1 MYDYLIVT
9 HIPSFYKVNLYNELV
24 KRLKIFVIFISSDT
38 SQKRSNNFS
47 SLDNVLFDY
56 EVLCQGNFQTRKIL
70 KNILTLQS
78 MLGRLKF
85 KKILVSGWD
94 LPEFWYIVFTSK
106 KSKNFLALESTI
118 FESSYKGLKGF
129 IKKLFLS
136 RISTVFASG
145 SLHCDLLKALN
156 FQGEVK
162 VTNGVGI
169 INKPKF
175 IKTQKKFSG
184 KFLYIG
190 RIIDI
195 KNLKFLVEIFN
206 DMPKFTLTII
216 GVGEQEKFLQS
227 ISNKNIVFKGAV
239 ENKFIG
245 DKFGKN
251 DVFILPSLIEP
262 WGLVAEEALYFGL
275 PVLISDRCGSS
286 ELIKNGINGFI
297 FDPTDKNSLM
307 QIIRNFD
314 DEMLQNLCSNADSYD
329 INAKDTQQINTY
341 L

>member
-9 HIPSFYKVNLYNELV
+9 HIPAFYKVNLYNELS

-38 SQKRSNNFS
+38 SEKRSNNFS

-70 KNILTLQS
+70 KNILDLQA

-94 LPEFWYIVFTSK
+94 LPEFWYIVFTIK
-106 KSKNFLALESTI
+106 KSKNCLALESTI

-145 SLHCDLLKALN
+145 SLHYDLLKALN
-156 FQGEVK
+156 FHGDIK
-162 VTNGVGI
+162 ITNGVGI
-169 INKPKF
+169 INKPEF

-206 DMPKFTLTII
+206 DIPKFTLTII
-216 GVGEQEKFLQS
+216 GVGEQEKFLHS
-227 ISNKNIVFKGAV
+227 ISSSNIIFKGAV
-239 ENKFIG
+239 ENKLISDEFTQ
-245 DKFGKN
+245 N

-262 WGLVAEEALYFGL
+262 WGLVVDEALYFGL
-275 PVLISDRCGSS
+275 PVLISDRCGSA
-286 ELIKNGINGFI
+286 ELIKNGINGFT
-297 FDPTDKNSLM
+297 FDPTDKNALM
-307 QIIRNFD
+307 QIIKNFN
-314 DEMLQNLCSNADSYD
+314 DELFQNLCSNTSSYD
-329 INAKDTQQINTY
+329 IAAKDIEQINAY

>member
-9 HIPSFYKVNLYNELV
+9 HIPAFYKVNLYNELA

-38 SQKRSNNFS
+38 SEKRSNNFS
-47 SLDNVLFDY
+47 SLDNVLFNY
-56 EVLCQGNFQTRKIL
+56 EVLYQGNFQARKIL
-70 KNILTLQS
+70 KNISTLQS
-78 MLGRLKF
+78 MFGRLKF

-94 LPEFWYIVFTSK
+94 LPEFWYIAFTSK
-106 KSKNFLALESTI
+106 KSKNCLALESTI

-129 IKKLFLS
+129 IKKIFLS

-169 INKPKF
+169 INKPEF

-184 KFLYIG
+184 RFLYIG
-190 RIIDI
+190 RIVDI

-245 DKFGKN
+245 AEFAKN

-262 WGLVAEEALYFGL
+262 WGLVVEEALYFGL

-314 DEMLQNLCSNADSYD
+314 DEMFQKLYSNTSSYD
-329 INAKDTQQINTY
+329 INTKDIEQINTY

>member
-9 HIPSFYKVNLYNELV
+9 HIPAFYKVNLYNKLA

-56 EVLCQGNFQTRKIL
+56 EVLYQGNFQARKIL
-70 KNILTLQS
+70 KNISTLQS

-106 KSKNFLALESTI
+106 KSKNCLSLESTI

-129 IKKLFLS
+129 IKKLFLW

-169 INKPKF
+169 INKPEF

-184 KFLYIG
+184 RFLYIG
-190 RIIDI
+190 RIVDI
-195 KNLKFLVEIFN
+195 KNLKFLVEILN

-245 DKFGKN
+245 DEFGKN

-262 WGLVAEEALYFGL
+262 WGLVVEEALYFGL

-329 INAKDTQQINTY
+329 INAKDTQQISAY

>member
-9 HIPSFYKVNLYNELV
+9 HIPAFYKVNLYNELA

-38 SQKRSNNFS
+38 SEKRSSNFS
-47 SLDNVLFDY
+47 SANDALFDY
-56 EVLCQGNFQTRKIL
+56 EVLYQGNFQTRKIF
-70 KNILTLQS
+70 KNILAIQTILS
-78 MLGRLKF
+78 RVKF
-85 KKILVSGWD
+85 KRILVSGWD
-94 LPEFWYIVFTSK
+94 LPEFWYIAFTSK
-106 KSKNFLALESTI
+106 KSKNYLALESTI

-169 INKPKF
+169 INKPEF
-175 IKTQKKFSG
+175 IKAQKKFSG
-184 KFLYIG
+184 RFLYIG

-195 KNLKFLVEIFN
+195 KNLKFLVDVFN
-206 DMPKFTLTII
+206 DIPNFTLTII
-216 GVGEQEKFLQS
+216 GVGEQQEFLRS
-227 ISNKNIVFKGAV
+227 FSNKNIIFRGAV

-245 DKFGKN
+245 AEFAKN
-251 DVFILPSLIEP
+251 DVFVLSSLIEP
-262 WGLVAEEALYFGL
+262 WGLVVEEALYFGL
-275 PVLISDRCGSS
+275 PVLISDRCGSA
-286 ELIKNGINGFI
+286 ELIKNGINGFT
-297 FDPTDKNSLM
+297 FDPTDKNTFM
-307 QIIRNFD
+307 QIIKNFD
-314 DEMLQNLCSNADSYD
+314 DELFQNLCSNASSYD
-329 INAKDTQQINTY
+329 IAAKDIEQINAY

>member
-9 HIPSFYKVNLYNELV
+9 HIPAFYKVNLYNELA

-38 SQKRSNNFS
+38 SEKRSNSFS
-47 SLDNVLFDY
+47 SINDVLFDY
-56 EVLCQGNFQTRKIL
+56 EILYQGNFQTRKIF
-70 KNILTLQS
+70 KNILALQTI
-78 MLGRLKF
+78 LGRVKF

-94 LPEFWYIVFTSK
+94 LPEFWYIAFTSK
-106 KSKNFLALESTI
+106 KSRNCLALESTI
-118 FESSYKGLKGF
+118 FESGYKGPKGF

-136 RISTVFASG
+136 RISAVFASG
-145 SLHCDLLKALN
+145 GLHCDLLKALK

-169 INKPKF
+169 INKPEF

-184 KFLYIG
+184 RFLYIG
-190 RIIDI
+190 RIVDI

-206 DMPKFTLTII
+206 DIPNFTLTII
-216 GVGEQEKFLQS
+216 GVGEQQEFLQS
-227 ISNKNIVFKGAV
+227 ISNKNIVFRGIV

-245 DKFGKN
+245 DEFAKN
-251 DVFILPSLIEP
+251 DVFILPSLIET
-262 WGLVAEEALYFGL
+262 WGLVVEEALYFGL

-286 ELIKNGINGFI
+286 ELIKNGINGFV
-297 FDPTDKNSLM
+297 FDPTDKNSFI

-314 DEMLQNLCSNADSYD
+314 DTLLQNLCSNADSYD
-329 INAKDTQQINTY
+329 INAKDTQQISAY

>member
-9 HIPSFYKVNLYNELV
+9 HIPAFYKINLYNELA

-47 SLDNVLFDY
+47 SVNDALFDY
-56 EVLCQGNFQTRKIL
+56 KVLYQGDFQKRKIF
-70 KNILTLQS
+70 KNILTIQTILS
-78 MLGRLKF
+78 TVKF
-85 KKILVSGWD
+85 KRILVSGWD
-94 LPEFWYIVFTSK
+94 LPEFWHIAFTSK
-106 KSKNFLALESTI
+106 KSKNCLALESTI

-129 IKKLFLS
+129 IKKIFLS

-145 SLHCDLLKALN
+145 GLHCDLLKALN

-169 INKPKF
+169 INKPEF

-184 KFLYIG
+184 RFLYIG

-206 DMPKFTLTII
+206 DMPKFALTII

-245 DKFGKN
+245 DEFGKN

-275 PVLISDRCGSS
+275 PALISERCGSS
-286 ELIKNGINGFI
+286 ELIKNGINGFT
-297 FDPTDKNSLM
+297 FNPTDKEALI

-314 DEMLQNLCSNADSYD
+314 DDIFQKLYSNTSSHD
-329 INAKDTQQINTY
+329 INAKDIEQINAY

>member
-9 HIPSFYKVNLYNELV
+9 HIPAFYKINLYNELA

-47 SLDNVLFDY
+47 SVNDALFGY
-56 EVLCQGNFQTRKIL
+56 EVLYQGDFQTRKIF
-70 KNILTLQS
+70 KNILAIKTILS
-78 MLGRLKF
+78 RVKF
-85 KKILVSGWD
+85 KRILVSGWD
-94 LPEFWYIVFTSK
+94 LPEFWYIAFTSK
-106 KSKNFLALESTI
+106 KIKNCLALESTI

-129 IKKLFLS
+129 IKKIFLS

-169 INKPKF
+169 INKPEF

-184 KFLYIG
+184 RFLYIG
-190 RIIDI
+190 RIVDI

-206 DMPKFTLTII
+206 DMPNFTLTII
-216 GVGEQEKFLQS
+216 GVGEQQEFLRS
-227 ISNKNIVFKGAV
+227 FSNKNIIFRGAV
-239 ENKFIG
+239 ENKLIG
-245 DKFGKN
+245 AEFAKN
-251 DVFILPSLIEP
+251 DVFVLPSLIEP
-262 WGLVAEEALYFGL
+262 WGLVVDEALYFGL

-286 ELIKNGINGFI
+286 ELIKNGINGFA
-297 FDPTDKNSLM
+297 FDPTDKNTFM
-307 QIIRNFD
+307 QIIKNFD
-314 DEMLQNLCSNADSYD
+314 DELFQNLCSNVSSYD
-329 INAKDTQQINTY
+329 IAAKDMRQISAY

>member
-9 HIPSFYKVNLYNELV
+9 HIPAFYKINLYNELA

-47 SLDNVLFDY
+47 SVNDALFYY
-56 EVLCQGNFQTRKIL
+56 EVLYQGDFQKRKIF
-70 KNILTLQS
+70 KNILAIKTILS
-78 MLGRLKF
+78 RVKF

-94 LPEFWYIVFTSK
+94 LPEFWYIAFTSK
-106 KSKNFLALESTI
+106 KSKNCLALESTI

-136 RISTVFASG
+136 RISTVFSSG

-169 INKPKF
+169 INKPEF

-184 KFLYIG
+184 RFLYIG
-190 RIIDI
+190 RIVDI

-206 DMPKFTLTII
+206 AMPNFTLAII
-216 GVGEQEKFLQS
+216 GVGEQQEFLQS
-227 ISNKNIVFKGAV
+227 ISNKNIIFRGAI

-245 DKFGKN
+245 AEFAKN

-262 WGLVAEEALYFGL
+262 WGLVVEEALYFGL

-329 INAKDTQQINTY
+329 INAKDTQQISAY